1 MNKPGY
7 NKITVD
13 GLEFAYYHEGKGEI
27 ILMLHGI
34 TTNSFIWRNI
44 IPYLTDSYEVIVP
57 DLLGCGQSS
66 KRLDA
71 DYSIKNQAELMVK
84 LIKKLKLPKV
94 HLVCHDIGGGIG
106 QIIAVRHP
114 EILIDLSLINS
125 VAYDYWPVQPIN
137 TLRTPII
144 RQIAMATIDMGM
156 LRLSIRAG
164 LHYKDRLTP
173 ELFAL
178 FEEQMENKASR
189 KAFLHLAKSLNN
201 KDLLE
206 ISDKLTQLSLPVL
219 IIRGEA
225 DVFLNKGIAF
235 KLHKNIPG
243 SQLQLIETAGHFA
256 QIDEPEKI
264 SNFILQFF
272 EKYQ

>member
-13 GLEFAYYHEGKGEI
+13 GLEFAYYHEGQGEI

-44 IPYLTDSYEVIVP
+44 IPYFIDSYEVIVP

-156 LRLSIRAG
+156 LRLIIRAG

-225 DVFLNKGIAF
+225 DVFLNKVIAF
-235 KLHKNIPG
+235 KLHKNIPE

-264 SNFILQFF
+264 SNLILQFF